1 MELGTNLEPKQEEF
15 CNVQASSDPCLS
27 LLQGI
32 FNLLEDA
39 KKEIYYKQEDILLKS
54 CWFYPIRIKALFTF
68 KIIIIIIIII
78 MN

>member
-54 CWFYPIRIKALFTF
+54 C
-68 KIIIIIIIII
+68 
-78 MN
+78 